1 MKSKLFIQ
9 LFAFSLLIF
18 VSQSCKKY
26 ENGPAI
32 SFISAE
38 KRIVGKYELET
49 YKINGIEIKLS
60 EIGLDNFEKEYFEDG
75 KGKNYSRQFNNLIET
90 EFEWE
95 LNKDKTQIREREK
108 GLNGEWGQ
116 WNSFYT
122 ITKLTKTEFWTLNKN
137 SAEQHEFHY
146 LKIK

>member
-1 MKSKLFIQ
+1 MKK
-9 LFAFSLLIF
+9 
-18 VSQSCKKY
+18 
-26 ENGPAI
+26 NI
-32 SFISAE
+32 S
-38 KRIVGKYELET
+38 
-49 YKINGIEIKLS
+49 
-60 EIGLDNFEKEYFEDG
+60 EDG

-122 ITKLTKTEFWTLNKN
+122 ITKLTKTEFWTLNEN